1 MQLCRSPPTIA
12 RTAHARP
19 TRMRFFAREEYL
31 TSELKPLCRQL
42 MALLLP
48 FVVRRFGCW
57 VCGFYLVLLFFIFPL
72 LLYVVL
78 SSCFSIL
85 FTSPFIF
92 YFSSFRF
99 VNFYI
104 SRAFC
109 FPVLKLSFLSAV
121 LRVYLSVWLPF
132 LRRRAFLFSFG
143 SLSSFLVAGVPP
155 CPYTL
160 PARATFPV
168 GQADHRRPR
177 RWHIRHRCRNVVRL
191 CSRRRRWC
199 RALPRRRRCWA
210 GVVAAGADHS
220 SIPFPSRRPPSH
232 APDSM
237 YWTMSFCSPYSTH
250 PPSPRRISTHLRS
263 CPPCSSRFL
272 LSMPST
278 LKMRRPWI
286 PKTPKARSRSQRAT
300 ARSLCMRIAPLPPPT
315 SAASASVSWSPAGL
329 GVAPAKDMDAD
340 ASATATNICGLR
352 LRVVGSRWSRRC
364 SSQRPGCRRLGTT
377 TSAESS
383 YASNTRTLRASPR
396 YASSAALHAQALDT
410 RDARPRTAA
419 ATRPIAPP
427 LPRACAGGGSHL
439 GRVWT

>member
-57 VCGFYLVLLFFIFPL
+57 VCGFYL
-72 LLYVVL
+72 
-78 SSCFSIL
+78 
-85 FTSPFIF
+85 
-92 YFSSFRF
+92 
-99 VNFYI
+99 
-104 SRAFC
+104 
-109 FPVLKLSFLSAV
+109 LSFLSAV

-177 RWHIRHRCRNVVRL
+177 RWHI
-191 CSRRRRWC
+191 
-199 RALPRRRRCWA
+199 P
-210 GVVAAGADHS
+210 GADHS

-237 YWTMSFCSPYSTH
+237 YWTITH

-300 ARSLCMRIAPLPPPT
+300 ARSLC
-315 SAASASVSWSPAGL
+315 
-329 GVAPAKDMDAD
+329 VAPAKDMDAD